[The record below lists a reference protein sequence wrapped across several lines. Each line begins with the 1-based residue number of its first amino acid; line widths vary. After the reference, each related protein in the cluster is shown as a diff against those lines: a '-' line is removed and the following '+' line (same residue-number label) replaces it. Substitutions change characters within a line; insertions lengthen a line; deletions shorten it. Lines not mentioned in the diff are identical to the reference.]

1 MRPLLVGESNPY
13 GSNPEF
19 ALYPLPERS
28 AGGRLCRLVLGMRM
42 AEYLRSYDRANLCA
56 GKWAAAA
63 ARAEAARLA
72 TSRTAPI
79 VLLGARVAAAF
90 ALGFGP
96 FTVRQQRIVGDGVVW
111 DATIV
116 VLPHPSGLCRLWNE
130 PGAFERAR
138 AVLRAAGC
146 PVGGVQ

>member
-13 GSNPEF
+13 GANPRF
-19 ALYPLPERS
+19 ALYPMPERS

-63 ARAEAARLA
+63 SRAEAARLA

-79 VLLGARVAAAF
+79 VLLGANPSANAA
-90 ALGFGP
+90 
-96 FTVRQQRIVGDGVVW
+96 
-111 DATIV
+111 
-116 VLPHPSGLCRLWNE
+116 VLPHPSGLCRLWSE
-130 PGAFERAR
+130 QGAFERAR
-138 AVLRAAGC
+138 AALRAAGC
-146 PVGGVQ
+146 PVGTP